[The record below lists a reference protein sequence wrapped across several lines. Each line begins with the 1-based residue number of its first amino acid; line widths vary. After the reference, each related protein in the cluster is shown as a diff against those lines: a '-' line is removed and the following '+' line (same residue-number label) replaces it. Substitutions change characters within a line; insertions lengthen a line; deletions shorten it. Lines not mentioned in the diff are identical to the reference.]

1 MVVHVLIFI
10 RGDIRESQEVDIQSG
25 ILLLEDKIM
34 QEILF
39 EDVETL

>member
-1 MVVHVLIFI
+1 MHVLIFI